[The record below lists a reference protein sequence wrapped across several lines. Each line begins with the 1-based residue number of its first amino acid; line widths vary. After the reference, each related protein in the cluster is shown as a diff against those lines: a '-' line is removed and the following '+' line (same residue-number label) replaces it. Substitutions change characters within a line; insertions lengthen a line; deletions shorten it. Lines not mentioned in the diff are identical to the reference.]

1 VSSWPLLDA
10 TGRSRHGPP
19 VQDEARSSAAR
30 PHPVGDVQ
38 SDPIE
43 RRFVLNAQQTLIG
56 GALIVGF
63 VAAEY
68 GCSVWAARVGRRA
81 GSDDPVWQLLGL
93 FFSVIGVL
101 TAYGYAWSRRAGRNG
116 TLGAVLAFVAGWAV
130 FVGGVYVLLIRG

>member
-1 VSSWPLLDA
+1 M
-10 TGRSRHGPP
+10 
-19 VQDEARSSAAR
+19 
-30 PHPVGDVQ
+30 
-38 SDPIE
+38 
-43 RRFVLNAQQTLIG
+43 
-56 GALIVGF
+56 
-63 VAAEY
+63 AAEY